1 MPGDN
6 ARLPPLSNRYFAMR
20 HGQSLANVRSI
31 IISDPEVGTREY
43 GLSATG
49 IAQVEASLDGV
60 PSAVNADVKI
70 VSSDFLRARETAA
83 IVATKLAVV
92 EPVRYSEN
100 LRERLFGE
108 LDGGPDSCYEE
119 VWARDMLDAKQSVN
133 GVETTASVLQRT
145 TALVRELEARHRD
158 AVIMLV
164 AHGDVLQIL
173 QTAFENLV
181 PAQHRQLNPLRVA
194 EIRALVTEDFS

>member
-6 ARLPPLSNRYFAMR
+6 ISLPPLSNRYFAMR
-20 HGQSLANVRSI
+20 HGQSLANVQSI
-31 IISDPEVGTREY
+31 IVSDPEVGTREY

-60 PSAVNADVKI
+60 PPAVNADIKI

-100 LRERLFGE
+100 LRERFFGE

-133 GVETTASVLQRT
+133 GVETTVSVLQRT
-145 TALVRELEARHRD
+145 TALVRELEARHRG